1 MARPATLNRD
11 GATLWVSDNGD
22 GLAVV
27 FQHGLGGGE
36 AQVAQSFPAGA
47 GCRRITL
54 ECRGHGGSELGSA
67 RPFSF
72 QMFAD
77 DVVAA
82 ADQAGLDRFVA
93 GGISMGAAI
102 ALRLACRHPDRVAGL
117 LLVRP
122 AWTFDKAP
130 ANLRPIA
137 EVADL
142 ILDHGPDK
150 AREIFAQSGTAA
162 RLRREAPDNL
172 ASLFGYFDRP
182 DAAPFAQV
190 LAHIAA
196 DGSGVSK
203 SDAAALGIPVLVVGN
218 ALDAVHP
225 LSAAHTLAATIPG
238 ASFAEITAKALDS
251 VGHFA
256 ELQAQIT
263 AFLHAHFNTRSL
275 VAS

>member
-1 MARPATLNRD
+1 MARPAALLRD
-11 GATLWVSDNGD
+11 DAALQVSDHGD

-36 AQVAQSFPAGA
+36 AQVAQAFPPGP
-47 GCRRITL
+47 GLRRITL
-54 ECRGHGGSELGSA
+54 ECRGHGASGLGTS
-67 RPFSF
+67 RPFSLE
-72 QMFAD
+72 MFAD

-122 AWTFDKAP
+122 AWIFDSAP

-137 EVADL
+137 EVAGL
-142 ILDHGPDK
+142 ILDLGPEK
-150 AREIFAQSGTAA
+150 ARTIFTQSKTAA
-162 RLRREAPDNL
+162 RLKREAPDNL

-190 LAHIAA
+190 LADIAA
-196 DGSGVSK
+196 DGPGVSANN
-203 SDAAALGIPVLVVGN
+203 AAALGIPTLVIGN
-218 ALDAVHP
+218 AMDAVHP
-225 LSAAHTLAATIPG
+225 LPAARTLAAAIPG
-238 ASFAEITAKALDS
+238 ATFAEISPKALDS
-251 VGHFA
+251 VRHFA
-256 ELQAQIT
+256 ELQAEIT
-263 AFLHAHFNTRSL
+263 TFLHAHFNFRSL
-275 VAS
+275 VPS

>member
-1 MARPATLNRD
+1 MARPRTLLRD
-11 GATLWVSDNGD
+11 GATLRVSDTGD

-47 GCRRITL
+47 GRRITL
-54 ECRGHGGSELGSA
+54 ECRGHGASELGSS

-72 QMFAD
+72 EMFAD
-77 DVVAA
+77 DVLAA

-117 LLVRP
+117 ILVRP
-122 AWTFDKAP
+122 AWTFDRAP

-137 EVADL
+137 EVAGL
-142 ILDHGPDK
+142 ILGHGPSK
-150 AREIFAQSGTAA
+150 ARELFAQSQTAA
-162 RLRREAPDNL
+162 HLQREAPDNL

-182 DAAPFAQV
+182 DAVPFAQV
-190 LAHIAA
+190 LADIAA
-196 DGSGVSK
+196 DGPGISK
-203 SDAAALGIPVLVVGN
+203 SDAASLGIPVLVVGN
-218 ALDAVHP
+218 AQDAVHP
-225 LSAAHTLAATIPG
+225 LSAAHTLATAIPG
-238 ASFAEITAKALDS
+238 ASFVEITAKALDS
-251 VGHFA
+251 NRHFA
-256 ELQAQIT
+256 ELQAEIT
-263 AFLHAHFNTRSL
+263 AFLHFNIRSL